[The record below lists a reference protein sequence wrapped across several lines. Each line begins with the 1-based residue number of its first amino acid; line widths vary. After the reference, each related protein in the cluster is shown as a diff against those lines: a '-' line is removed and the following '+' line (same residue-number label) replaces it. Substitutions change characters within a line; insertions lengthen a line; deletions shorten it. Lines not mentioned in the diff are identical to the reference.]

1 MRYWMGLIGSL
12 LPLAWGTAQSAS
24 QILDQTARRY
34 ANLQALRVEM
44 RSTTTYELRAQGT
57 EVRSTTQAVH
67 TALMRRPNL
76 LRLVIREQGQAALS
90 GGLYSDGTN
99 LYVENAALRQTL
111 RRSAPKTLREMY
123 TQQTL
128 AEANM
133 LMIGID
139 PMYLS
144 IYGDWRKAASAPK
157 LVGRERISNRPTHKI
172 TVRLDPSA
180 LGQPDTTATQTLWI
194 GVQDKLIWRSQI
206 DLRLNYQGQTIRMSF
221 SATITRQEVNPNLAT
236 TAFAYKLP
244 KDFKVVE
251 RFEMPDPFAGVAA
264 MKGKPAH
271 AFALKDLSGKE
282 VRLADYKGK
291 VVVLNIFAHWC
302 GPCRREAPELEKDI
316 WQAYR
321 ERGVVVLGVATW
333 ADGDPLK
340 QAEAFAKE
348 FKLTFPVLVDADNK
362 VAELYGVQG
371 VPTTYVIDKEGVVR
385 EVIVGVD
392 MNKLKRAVEAL
403 L

>member
-1 MRYWMGLIGSL
+1 MRFWMGLIGLL
-12 LPLAWGTAQSAS
+12 LPLAGGAAQSAS

-44 RSTTTYELRAQGT
+44 RSVITYEIHAQGT
-57 EVRSTTQAVH
+57 EVRSTMQAVH
-67 TALMRRPNL
+67 TALMRRPNFLQL
-76 LRLVIREQGQAALS
+76 LIREQRQTAFG

-99 LYVENAALRQTL
+99 LYIENAALRQTL
-111 RRSAPKTLREMY
+111 RRDAPKTLREIY
-123 TQQTL
+123 TQRTL
-128 AEANM
+128 AEASM

-144 IYGDWRKAASAPK
+144 IYGDWRRAASAPK
-157 LVGRERISNRPTHKI
+157 LVGRERVGNRPAYKI

-180 LGQPDTTATQTLWI
+180 FEQRGITATQTLWI

-206 DLRLNYQGQTIRMSF
+206 NLRMNYQGQTLRWSF
-221 SATITRQEVNPNLAT
+221 AATITRQEVNPNLSAG
-236 TAFAYKLP
+236 AFAYKLP
-244 KDFKVVE
+244 KDFKLVE

-264 MKGKPAH
+264 MKGKPAQ

-321 ERGVVVLGVATW
+321 DRDVVVLGIATW
-333 ADGDPLK
+333 ANGDPLK

-362 VAELYGVQG
+362 VAELYSVQG
-371 VPTTYVIDKEGVVR
+371 VPTTYVIDKEGVIR

-392 MNKLKRAVEAL
+392 MDKLKRAIEAL